1 MTSTSSYSY
10 LHKSPQDVLNDIDF
24 QLTLEPALLT
34 KLTKAFLEEINVG
47 LGRYGEDMAMVPS
60 FVTGVPDGSEIGT
73 FLALDLGGTNLRVC
87 EVVLNGDKTF
97 RLRQQKYKVSDQ
109 LKTGEATVLFDYL
122 ADSVDAFLTTHPPE
136 SPTSP
141 ISDVPDVLPL
151 GLTFSFPVEQTAL
164 GSGTILT
171 WTKGFSAK
179 NAIGNDVVKLLQ
191 DAFDRKHMHVKCV
204 ALVND
209 TVGALLSRAYTSG
222 GCVLGAIFGTGTN
235 GAYLEEVAKI
245 PKLANNPA
253 ATKGGYMVVNTEWG
267 AFNNKRTHLPS
278 TPFDS
283 ALDRT
288 SINPRFQAFEKFI
301 SGMYLGEIT
310 RHILLS
316 LIDAAPRPMLFGG
329 KATKVVNDQWGLDTS
344 VMSEV
349 EEAWEM
355 RVTVGPTV
363 AKDVDGAGNINEIG
377 AEPRSFPGEIGENLL
392 WDGDDHDI
400 LPRWDILSTPEG
412 LASLNPKVKEK
423 LERVRKVLVN
433 RLEYADGD
441 VELRD
446 AAIVRWTCHLV
457 ARRAAL
463 LSGVAVAAILLQ
475 TGRATFIQDGQNG
488 QTVPSTTEEPTSKKV
503 NGANGTHAVNGLS
516 KVTGTIKDELEE
528 KIGVGVD
535 GSLIQFYPHFERTMR
550 ESLRSIV
557 GSDAESRVE
566 IGLAKDGSGVGAAL
580 CALQALKQGF

>member
-1 MTSTSSYSY
+1 MASTSAYSY

-34 KLTKAFLEEINVG
+34 NLTKAFLEEINVG

-60 FVTGVPDGSEIGT
+60 FVTGVPDGSETGT

-136 SPTSP
+136 SPLSP
-141 ISDVPDVLPL
+141 DAEVPDVLPL

-222 GCVLGAIFGTGTN
+222 GCILGAIFGTGTN

-253 ATKGGYMVVNTEWG
+253 AAKGGYMVVNTEWG
-267 AFNNKRTHLPS
+267 AFNNKRTQLPF

-283 ALDRT
+283 VLDRT

-310 RHILLS
+310 RHVLLS

-329 KATKVVNDQWGLDTS
+329 KATKVVNEQWGLDTS

-349 EEAWEM
+349 EEAWET
-355 RVTVGPTV
+355 RVVEEQEKVIKEVNSNGT
-363 AKDVDGAGNINEIG
+363 
-377 AEPRSFPGEIGENLL
+377 EPRSFPGEIGENPNL

-412 LASLNPKVKEK
+412 LAQLSSKVMGK
-423 LERVRKVLVN
+423 LERVRKVLVSK
-433 RLEYADGD
+433 LEYADGD
-441 VELRD
+441 VSLRD
-446 AAIVRWTCHLV
+446 AAIVRWACHLV

-475 TGRATFIQDGQNG
+475 TGRAGFVQDVHSDSSLN
-488 QTVPSTTEEPTSKKV
+488 TPNDVPKV
-503 NGANGTHAVNGLS
+503 NGANGIHVTDSVTNGTS
-516 KVTGTIKDELEE
+516 KNAAKEE
-528 KIGVGVD
+528 FEERIGVGVD

-557 GSDAESRVE
+557 GADVERRVE

-580 CALQALKQGF
+580 CALQALKQES